1 MIAST
6 LRRGILASLVLGTL
20 SMTAYLPLPAQAQD
34 QNSTAAV
41 NVDTAGVGLH
51 GYDPVAYFTVKQ
63 PTLGKAMYTHSFEG
77 ATYRFASKENLEK
90 FKANPAMYAPQ
101 FGGFCAMGVALEKK
115 LDGDPQA
122 WRVVDNK
129 LYLNVN
135 KDIQKKWLEDV
146 PGNIAKAGKTWP
158 EIKNKAP
165 KDL

>member
-1 MIAST
+1 MLHST
-6 LRRGILASLVLGTL
+6 LRRTLLAASLFGAVAF
-20 SMTAYLPLPAQAQD
+20 SFSLPAPVMAQD

-41 NVDTAGVGLH
+41 NLDSQGLALH
-51 GYDPVAYFTVKQ
+51 GYDAVAYFSDKTA
-63 PTLGKAMYTHSFEG
+63 TIGKANYSHRFEG
-77 ATYRFASKENLEK
+77 ATYRFVSKEHLEQ

-146 PGNIAKAGKTWP
+146 PGNIAKAGKIWP
-158 EIKNKAP
+158 DIQNKAP